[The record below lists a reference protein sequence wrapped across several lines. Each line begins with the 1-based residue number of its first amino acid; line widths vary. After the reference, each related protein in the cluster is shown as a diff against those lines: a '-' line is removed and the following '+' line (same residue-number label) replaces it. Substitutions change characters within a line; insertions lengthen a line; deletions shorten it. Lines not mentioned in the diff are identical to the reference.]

1 MRQSLIDIQ
10 KWVQIEDSSE
20 VWAALMVVE
29 ELRPLSG
36 PRNLNEAELDRLAA
50 AEKFLVDLQ
59 QQAREKQT
67 WR

>member
-59 QQAREKQT
+59 QQAREKKT

>member
-59 QQAREKQT
+59 QRAREKQA